1 MVTILIYIPPS
12 KMETGFSI
20 LAIFISAG
28 VFGYTLN
35 TINTT
40 LDDISRK
47 TVHIK
52 KETDLVN

>member
-40 LDDISRK
+40 LDYISRK

>member
-1 MVTILIYIPPS
+1 MVTILIYIPPTQI
-12 KMETGFSI
+12 ETIFSI
-20 LAIFISAG
+20 LAIMISAG

-40 LDDISRK
+40 LDDISKK

-52 KETDLVN
+52 KEKD